1 MKKFEEFEDFDSE
14 DTNNV
19 FDDNELNEYV
29 FENGEFVNKNSEL
42 EKDNHKEEKGGTK
55 MEPIKEKKV
64 TKKYKLSKDVLRII
78 GLTISGILVVLSL
91 LTLAKSFV
99 PAQKIDNLI
108 LSYNVSNDV
117 DYRVNLLEN
126 NFYET
131 TSLGKGEL
139 VPVTFI
145 DDVEIDFSGYLSAS
159 KVMDM
164 NYTYEVTGEIIATAT
179 DNGKDGG
186 GKIWTKNYVFVPKT
200 AASTSGTGYNLQEK
214 VIIDYQMYNDLVN
227 QYKLQASVTMDVVMN
242 VTMTVT
248 ANSMVEGKELSERNS
263 VTVKIPLSVSTVMI
277 NSDAK
282 DPVAKTLI
290 DSQEIPASNNYVL
303 LAISLV
309 ILIGSV
315 ITSALLLKGLRKMT
329 EDHSLL
335 LKFNRIMRDYNQVI
349 IEIDELPMVK
359 DAAIIEVKSFQDM
372 LDIEKELHLPI
383 MCARSKTDVLTDNI
397 FYIVNQNQVF
407 KYRLN
412 AEPERF

>member
-19 FDDNELNEYV
+19 FNDNELNEYV

-64 TKKYKLSKDVLRII
+64 TKNYKLSKDVLRII

-186 GKIWTKNYVFVPKT
+186 GKIWTKNYVFVPTT

-383 MCARSKTDVLTDNI
+383 MCARTKTDVLTDNI

>member
-14 DTNNV
+14 DTNDV

-159 KVMDM
+159 KVIDM

-186 GKIWTKNYVFVPKT
+186 GRIWTKNYVFVPTT

-248 ANSMVEGKELSERNS
+248 ANSMVEGKELSERNA

-383 MCARSKTDVLTDNI
+383 MCARTKTDVLTDNI

>member
-19 FDDNELNEYV
+19 FNDNELNEYV

-64 TKKYKLSKDVLRII
+64 TKNYKLSKDVLRII

-186 GKIWTKNYVFVPKT
+186 GKIWTKNYVFVPTT